1 MEQVPPT
8 SYPRQRGTPVE
19 TYPIQ
24 GSKTS
29 PFYPPVAIRSH
40 WDPTMVYKLTV
51 PGQHV
56 GLPVGFRPWTRICME
71 YKTTG
76 PVERLPQVPDSVVFP
91 SGGEAGR
98 VPPQRWSE
106 HIDQDSLTRRLDR
119 PLGTCETKQYEPS
132 RTGDLFQQRTL
143 IPDRRQ
149 PTTQFINELAMPQA
163 LLRTGPYDCREQV
176 DTMNMD
182 KSTRLFNNATKQ
194 DRYTSKDTTKFH
206 KLEPKTNAEKLAAAA
221 VAADQA
227 VSDEK
232 LAVAKAAAAARAAA
246 ALPNPPVVHPVMN
259 LQQPSQ
265 RSVYQNA
272 PMTAAERTAAAN
284 AQATAARA
292 IAANQAA
299 ATASVKRA
307 FPTKNFSDF

>member
-1 MEQVPPT
+1 MEAVPPT
-8 SYPRQRGTPVE
+8 NYPRQRGTPVE
-19 TYPIQ
+19 EYPIH
-24 GSKTS
+24 GSKTN
-29 PFYPPVAIRSH
+29 PFFPPVAIRSH

-56 GLPVGFRPWTRICME
+56 SLPLDFRPWTRVCME

-98 VPPQRWSE
+98 VPPQRWAE
-106 HIDQDSLTRRLDR
+106 HIDQESLTRRLDR

-132 RTGDLFQQRTL
+132 RTGDMFQQRTL

-163 LLRTGPYDCREQV
+163 LLRTGPYDCRAQV

-194 DRYTSKDTTKFH
+194 DRYTAKDITRFRPATAPPSVP
-206 KLEPKTNAEKLAAAA
+206 E
-221 VAADQA
+221 V
-227 VSDEK
+227 
-232 LAVAKAAAAARAAA
+232 
-246 ALPNPPVVHPVMN
+246 LPTVMN
-259 LQQPSQ
+259 LSQPKGQ
-265 RSVYQNA
+265 SVYQNA
-272 PMTAAERTAAAN
+272 PMTATARAAAVA
-284 AQATAARA
+284 AQAKGADAVAR
-292 IAANQAA
+292 NQAA
-299 ATASVKRA
+299 ATADVKKRYEK
-307 FPTKNFSDF
+307 KN

>member
-1 MEQVPPT
+1 MEAVPPT
-8 SYPRQRGTPVE
+8 NYPRQRGTPVE
-19 TYPIQ
+19 VYPIQ
-24 GSKTS
+24 GSKTT
-29 PFYPPVAIRSH
+29 PFYPPVAIKSH

-56 GLPVGFRPWTRICME
+56 GLPLDFRPWTRVCME

-106 HIDQDSLTRRLDR
+106 HIDQESLTRRLDR

-132 RTGDLFQQRTL
+132 RTGDMFQQRTL

-176 DTMNMD
+176 DIMNMD

-194 DRYTSKDTTKFH
+194 DRYAPKEITRFRPATA
-206 KLEPKTNAEKLAAAA
+206 EPSVPKPKPT
-221 VAADQA
+221 
-227 VSDEK
+227 
-232 LAVAKAAAAARAAA
+232 
-246 ALPNPPVVHPVMN
+246 VMN
-259 LQQPSQ
+259 LQQPKQ
-265 RSVYQNA
+265 QSVYQNA
-272 PMTAAERTAAAN
+272 PMTAEGRAAAAA
-284 AQATAARA
+284 AQAATATLV
-292 IAANQAA
+292 AANQAA

-307 FPTKNFSDF
+307 FPTKNYSDF

>member
-24 GSKTS
+24 GSKTT

-56 GLPVGFRPWTRICME
+56 GLPVGFRPWTRVCME

-163 LLRTGPYDCREQV
+163 LLRTGPYDCRAQV

-194 DRYTSKDTTKFH
+194 DRYTPKEINRFRPATA
-206 KLEPKTNAEKLAAAA
+206 EP
-221 VAADQA
+221 
-227 VSDEK
+227 S
-232 LAVAKAAAAARAAA
+232 VAKPKPTV
-246 ALPNPPVVHPVMN
+246 LN
-259 LQQPSQ
+259 LQQPNEQ
-265 RSVYQNA
+265 SVYQNA
-272 PMTAAERTAAAN
+272 PMTEAARAAAAN
-284 AQATAARA
+284 AQAATAQQITQA
-292 IAANQAA
+292 QAA